1 MADRLRP
8 MPGEALTFAAANGR
22 IAVVDGLAAAGSTG
36 RRAVMVGNEE
46 FRRHLVTA
54 ECADPVRDRGHRRA
68 LQQAGGLNELFDG
81 DPASAVLH
89 PGTPAAQRERLQT
102 DVPF

>member
-8 MPGEALTFAAANGR
+8 MLGEALTLAGANGR
-22 IAVVDGLAAAGSTG
+22 IAVVDRLAAGSTG